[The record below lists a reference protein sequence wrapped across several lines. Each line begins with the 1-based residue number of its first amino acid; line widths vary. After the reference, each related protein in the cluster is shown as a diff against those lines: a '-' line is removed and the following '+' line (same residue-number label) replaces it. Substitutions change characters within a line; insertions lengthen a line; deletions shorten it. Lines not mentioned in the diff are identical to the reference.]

1 METIVIK
8 VAGMSC
14 ANCALGIKKQLDK
27 KGFNEVNVNFAA
39 SEVSFS
45 PTDRKKILEAED
57 IIISLGYKVIKEDK
71 KADSGFEFTVLHKF
85 IISLILTVPMWVGMF
100 TGVHLFHQS
109 WFQILLAAPVYLI
122 GLQHFGV
129 SAFKSLKTGI
139 ANMDVLIIT
148 GATAAFVYSLAG
160 IVLKLG
166 TSYMF
171 FETSSSIITIV
182 LLGNLLEHYSVK
194 KTTSAIDELLR
205 LQPAKAKVITRMEMK
220 EHIVEREIA
229 LVTISDFLLVNSG
242 DKVPV
247 DGVIISGSATV
258 DESMLTGESV
268 PVFRKEGENVVA
280 GSIINDGNLKIKCT
294 ATGNDTVL
302 SQIIRLVKSAQ
313 EQKPALQSLADKISS
328 VFVPLV
334 VALSV
339 LTFII
344 SYFFADIPA
353 GQALLRGIAVLVI
366 SCPCALGLAIPTA
379 VVVGVGKLARKG
391 IMIKGGITMDKF
403 AHINKI
409 IFDKT
414 GTLTTGAFRIRK
426 IHTLSEDESYIK
438 SILKG
443 LEKYSS
449 HPIARSVT
457 RELSDTD
464 IRELYMDSTE
474 EIKGIGI
481 KGRDKSGNIYQAGA
495 YAFAE
500 SLTDDKSHDIYI
512 VVNNKLAGFVDI
524 EDDIKPETAAT
535 IMFFKRQGIEPVLL
549 SGDKREKCMYVA
561 AQAGIEEVYYEKS
574 PSEKLDIIKK
584 LSLTSKIAM
593 TGDGI
598 NDAPALAMADV
609 GISLSNAT
617 QIAVKSSQII
627 LLNGNLSLLIPAYLY
642 SRKTLQTI
650 KQNLFWAF
658 FYNVLAI
665 PLAAA
670 GYLSPLIA
678 AFSMAASDIVV
689 VLNSLRLKW
698 YKHRLSSQ

>member
-1 METIVIK
+1 METVIIK

-14 ANCALGIKKQLDK
+14 ANCAMGIKRQLDK
-27 KGFNEVNVNFAA
+27 KGFNDVNVNFAA

-45 PTDRKKILEAED
+45 ANNRNRMSEAED
-57 IIISLGYKVIKEDK
+57 IITSLGYKVIKEEK
-71 KADSGFEFTVLHKF
+71 KTESGFEFTILHKF
-85 IISLILTVPMWVGMF
+85 IISLILTLPMWVGMF
-100 TGVHLFHQS
+100 SDVHLLHQNWFH
-109 WFQILLAAPVYLI
+109 ILLAVPVYLI

-148 GATAAFVYSLAG
+148 GATAAFGYSLAG
-160 IVLKLG
+160 TLSALG
-166 TSYMF
+166 SDYMF
-171 FETSSSIITIV
+171 FETSSSIITVV

-194 KTTSAIDELLR
+194 KTTSAIDDLLR
-205 LQPAKAKVITRMEMK
+205 LQPVKARVIKMMDMK
-220 EHIVEREIA
+220 EYIVEKEISQVLKA
-229 LVTISDFLLVNSG
+229 EVILVNSG

-247 DGVIISGSATV
+247 DGVVVSGSATV
-258 DESMLTGESV
+258 DESMLTGESA
-268 PVFRKEGENVVA
+268 PVLKKAGDGVVA
-280 GSIINDGNLKIKCT
+280 GCIAIDGNIRIKCT

-328 VFVPLV
+328 VFVPVV
-334 VALSV
+334 VALS
-339 LTFII
+339 LITFII
-344 SYFFADIPA
+344 SYFFTDIPA

-391 IMIKGGITMDKF
+391 IMVKGGITMDKF
-403 AHINKI
+403 AHVKKI

-426 IHTLSEDESYIK
+426 IHTLGDDESYIK

-449 HPIARSVT
+449 HPIARSISS
-457 RELSDTD
+457 ELADAG
-464 IRELYMDSTE
+464 IRELPMQKTE

-481 KGRDKSGNIYQAGA
+481 NGWDDNGNFYQAGA
-495 YAFAE
+495 YTFAE
-500 SLTDDKSHDIYI
+500 GLTGDNSHDIY
-512 VVNNKLAGFVDI
+512 VLVNNRLAAYVDI
-524 EDDIKPETAAT
+524 EDEIKPETSAT
-535 IMFFKRQGIEPVLL
+535 IAFFKRHGIVPVML
-549 SGDKREKCMYVA
+549 SGDKREKCMSVA
-561 AQAGIEEVYYEKS
+561 AKAGIDEVYYEKK
-574 PSEKLDIIKK
+574 PSEKLDIIKQ
-584 LSLTSKIAM
+584 LSQKGMIAM

-642 SRKTLQTI
+642 SRRTLLTI

-678 AFSMAASDIVV
+678 AFSMAASDVVV

-698 YKHRLSSQ
+698 YKQRLSSQ